1 MKMLKKA
8 AAVLLAAAMSLVMLT
23 ACGGGSSVAKTDEQK
38 VEDAY
43 MAIFEEVLDKECTN
57 DVALKAQLKDIF
69 AKNVADDNKA
79 KSARDQF
86 NVDEAKRTASMYN
99 IVVDDKGYAVGLTS
113 DEVNQL
119 NNPQFVKDVASQYR
133 ELLKPMKIDTNKIT
147 KVAVAGIKK
156 GDKTYTILGF
166 TVEG

>member
-1 MKMLKKA
+1 MHER
-8 AAVLLAAAMSLVMLT
+8 
-23 ACGGGSSVAKTDEQK
+23 C
-38 VEDAY
+38 
-43 MAIFEEVLDKECTN
+43 CTEST
-57 DVALKAQLKDIF
+57 KDIF

-79 KSARDQF
+79 KPARDQF

-119 NNPQFVKDVASQYR
+119 NNPQFVKDVAGQYKG
-133 ELLKPMKIDTNKIT
+133 ELQGIDTSKIT

-156 GDKTYTILGF
+156 GDKTYTIMVF
-166 TVEG
+166 TIEG

>member
-43 MAIFEEVLDKECTN
+43 MAIFEEVLGKECTN

-69 AKNVADDNKA
+69 AKNVADDNKV
-79 KSARDQF
+79 KQPMGTFD
-86 NVDEAKRTASMYN
+86 VDEEKKTASAYK
-99 IVVDDKGYAVGLTS
+99 IVVDDKNYAVGLTS

-119 NNPQFVKDVASQYR
+119 NNPQFVKDMVDQYKGV
-133 ELLKPMKIDTNKIT
+133 LQGTSINTSKIT
-147 KVAVAGIKK
+147 KVAVAGIKR
-156 GDKTYTILGF
+156 GDKTYTIMGF

>member
-38 VEDAY
+38 VEDVY
-43 MAIFEEVLDKECTN
+43 MAIFEEVLGKECTN

-69 AKNVADDNKA
+69 AKNVADDNKV
-79 KSARDQF
+79 KQHMGTFD
-86 NVDEAKRTASMYN
+86 DDIAKRTGSAYS
-99 IVVDDKGYAVGLTS
+99 IVVDDKDYAVGLTS

-119 NNPQFVKDVASQYR
+119 NNPQFIKDVAGQYKG
-133 ELLKPMKIDTNKIT
+133 ELQGIDTSKIT

-166 TVEG
+166 TVGG